1 MGTTQPA
8 PAVQKKICMIGAYAV
23 GKTSLV
29 RRFVESLF
37 DERYQTTVGVKIDR
51 KRLVVRHRQL
61 NLMLWDLAGDDEL
74 QQLRISHLRGASG
87 YILVADGT
95 RKATLDRALH
105 LQQSI
110 AAVLGPAPFVLAIN
124 KADLAEEWVIED
136 SAISQLAQSGWILL
150 RTSAKTGE
158 GVEDL
163 FLILAENVLSGAIE
177 GPFDDR

>member
-1 MGTTQPA
+1 MGTTPSA
-8 PAVQKKICMIGAYAV
+8 PPLQKKVCMIGAYAV

-51 KRLVVRHRQL
+51 KRLVVRNRQL
-61 NLMLWDLAGDDEL
+61 NLMLWDLAGDDDL

-110 AAVLGPAPFVLAIN
+110 AAVLGPAPFILAIN
-124 KADLAEEWVIED
+124 KADLAEEWKIED
-136 SAISQLAQSGWILL
+136 SAISQLAQGGWILS

-158 GVEDL
+158 GVEEL
-163 FLILAENVLSGAIE
+163 FLGLAEKMLSGAIE
-177 GPFDDR
+177 GSFDDR